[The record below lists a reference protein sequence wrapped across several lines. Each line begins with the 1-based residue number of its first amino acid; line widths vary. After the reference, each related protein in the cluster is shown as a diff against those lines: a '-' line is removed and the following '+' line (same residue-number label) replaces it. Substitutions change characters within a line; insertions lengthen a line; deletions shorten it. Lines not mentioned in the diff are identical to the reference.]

1 MTAFEFS
8 AVNCLIID
16 DNPLA
21 RLALRQ
27 LASDLDFLH
36 ISGECDS
43 ARCASNCLEKEEID
57 LLFLDVEMPGI
68 TGLEFLKSLDR
79 PPMTILITS
88 KREYAVD
95 AFECRVVDYLVKPV
109 APIRFMTAVRRAKE
123 QYDSLKQPAISL
135 SKADRDSIFI
145 RAENQQVRVLFDELL
160 YVSALG
166 DYAQFFLP
174 GRKLVVHT
182 RMKEVEE
189 ALPSGRFQRIHRSH
203 IVNLEK
209 IEALGEGSSVI
220 IHKQSLPTGE
230 QYRAELIKQL
240 NFL

>member
-1 MTAFEFS
+1 M
-8 AVNCLIID
+8 NCLIID

-21 RLALRQ
+21 RHALRQ
-27 LASDLDFLH
+27 LASDLDFLK
-36 ISGECDS
+36 ISAECES
-43 ARCASNCLEKEEID
+43 ARCASNWLEKEPID

-68 TGLEFLKSLDR
+68 SGLEFLQSLDR
-79 PPMTILITS
+79 PPMAILITS
-88 KREYAVD
+88 KREYAVE
-95 AFECRVVDYLVKPV
+95 AFEHRVVDYLVKPV
-109 APIRFMTAVRRAKE
+109 APARFMTAVRRAKE
-123 QYDSLKQPAISL
+123 LFDLQNQPAPAFIEG
-135 SKADRDSIFI
+135 DQNSIFI
-145 RAENQQVRVLFDELL
+145 RAENQQVRVQFDDLL

-189 ALPSGRFQRIHRSH
+189 ALPTGRFQRIHRSH

-220 IHKQSLPTGE
+220 VQKQTLPIGE
-230 QYRAELIKQL
+230 QYRPELMKRL
-240 NFL
+240 YFL

>member
-1 MTAFEFS
+1 M
-8 AVNCLIID
+8 NCLIID

-43 ARCASNCLEKEEID
+43 ARGASNWLEKEEID

-68 TGLEFLKSLDR
+68 SGLEFLRSLDR

-88 KREYAVD
+88 KREYAVE
-95 AFECRVVDYLVKPV
+95 AFEHRVIDYLVKPV
-109 APIRFMTAVRRAKE
+109 APVRFMTAVRRAKE
-123 QYDSLKQPAISL
+123 RFDLQKQPVQPLL
-135 SKADRDSIFI
+135 SDADQHSIFI
-145 RAENQQVRVLFDELL
+145 RAENQQVRVSFEELL

-166 DYAQFFLP
+166 DYAQFYLA

-203 IVNLEK
+203 IVNVEK
-209 IEALGEGSSVI
+209 IDALGEGSSVVI
-220 IHKQSLPTGE
+220 QKQTLPIGE
-230 QYRAELIKQL
+230 QYRAELLKRL